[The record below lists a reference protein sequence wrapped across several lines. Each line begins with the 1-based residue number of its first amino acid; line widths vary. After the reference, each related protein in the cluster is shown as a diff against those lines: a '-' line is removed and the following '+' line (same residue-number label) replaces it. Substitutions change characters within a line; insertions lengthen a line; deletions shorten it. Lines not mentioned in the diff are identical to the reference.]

1 MAASKHAAPRESHRR
16 RAWVPLTVLPIMVV
30 AMWVALLP
38 ALAADTD
45 PVQWSTAEGGNGH
58 WYQLSPREVEGLD
71 DAIHLAASTTWL
83 GQPGYVVSVLSEG
96 EKDFLVSTF
105 GDEILYVIGYT
116 DRDNEGVWT
125 WVSGEPSG
133 YTFWASGEPN
143 DHNNEDFAVMNWQH
157 EVQPEPQPPGAWND
171 LGGVGG
177 YAIFEY
183 DVLAVSVD
191 IMPGGDTN
199 PVNPVSMGVISVA
212 ILTTADFDATTVDP
226 QTVTFGPAG
235 ATEAHG
241 RGHVEDVDQDGDVD
255 LLLHFRTHETG
266 LQPGDTEA
274 CLAGETFSGNPFQ
287 GCDVIT
293 VK

>member
-1 MAASKHAAPRESHRR
+1 
-16 RAWVPLTVLPIMVV
+16 MVM

-45 PVQWSTAEGGNGH
+45 PAQWSTADGGNGH

-71 DAIHLAASTTWL
+71 DAIQLAASTTWL

-96 EKDFLVSTF
+96 EKDFLVSRF
-105 GDEILYVIGYT
+105 GDEAEYVIGYT
-116 DRDNEGVWT
+116 DRDNEGVWK

-133 YTFWASGEPN
+133 FTFWASGEPN
-143 DHNNEDFAVMNWQH
+143 DFQGEDYAVMNWQH
-157 EVQPEPQPPGAWND
+157 EPDPEVPEPPGAWND
-171 LGGVGG
+171 LGGAWG

-199 PVNPVSMGVISVA
+199 PVNPVSKGVISVA

-235 ATEAHG
+235 APEAHG

-255 LLLHFRTHETG
+255 LLFHFRTQETG

-274 CLAGETFSGNPFQ
+274 CLAGETLSGNPFQ
-287 GCDVIT
+287 GCDAIT